1 MSYSSARLTGVFL
14 LAKMRGF
21 SLYDMEQFLKDAGA
35 ERINEKA
42 VVSLE
47 KELNDTVK
55 QLVEDAQVYANYAG
69 RKRMIKRADVALVRG
84 SGPRGARKYLPIR
97 KKGTVPQR
105 LMQRNRLVRAVHQYP
120 AIVQ

>member
-1 MSYSSARLTGVFL
+1 
-14 LAKMRGF
+14 MRGF

-35 ERINEKA
+35 GRVNETA

-47 KELNDTVK
+47 KELNDTVR

-69 RKRMIKRADVALVRG
+69 RKRIIKGADIAFARAGRRRVGRYVPVRRKG
-84 SGPRGARKYLPIR
+84 S
-97 KKGTVPQR
+97 VPER
-105 LMQRNRLVRAVHQYP
+105 LMQRNRLVRAVARHP

>member
-1 MSYSSARLTGVFL
+1 
-14 LAKMRGF
+14 
-21 SLYDMEQFLKDAGA
+21 MEQFLKDAGA
-35 ERINEKA
+35 DRIHEKA

-69 RKRMIKRADVALVRG
+69 RKRIIKRSDIALAGGRRKEVREVCPHKEEGHGACKADAKEQAG
-84 SGPRGARKYLPIR
+84 
-97 KKGTVPQR
+97 
-105 LMQRNRLVRAVHQYP
+105 RAVARYP